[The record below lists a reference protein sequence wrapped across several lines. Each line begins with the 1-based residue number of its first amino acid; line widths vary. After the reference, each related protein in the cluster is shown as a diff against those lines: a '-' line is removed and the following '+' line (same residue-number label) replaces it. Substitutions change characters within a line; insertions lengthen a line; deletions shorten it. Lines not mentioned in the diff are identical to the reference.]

1 MRVDAV
7 EKHARTWSYTLLSL
21 SWFYIIPILGF
32 LIFIHECGHFFAAR
46 MCGVKVEE
54 FGMGIPPK
62 VFGWVRGGVVYSIN
76 AIPFGG
82 FVRVKGEDGEN
93 MEPDSMNAKS
103 PAQRAFFLSA
113 GIIMNILFAILLM
126 IVVVGIKGVPHN
138 EVYIAGVG
146 AGSPAATAGWQIGD
160 RIVSVDGE
168 EVQTVQELIKDTRSR
183 AGEPVQFVIERG
195 GELYPSTLTPRENP
209 PEGEGRIGINL
220 ADPLVASVTANEVA
234 AGSPAADAG
243 IQNGDLLVS
252 ANDRPITNAF
262 VLQTELNR
270 FQGDEMPLVVL
281 RGDEQ
286 IATTIQVPQRQNDVT
301 ATLGSGFE
309 VLGQEPIF
317 EEVGLLHVIP
327 RGFEEAW
334 RQTSL
339 MVDGIVTIVTN
350 PELLRQT
357 AGPVGMAQLTHELV
371 ETTSLPVWYTLASLT
386 ILLSINLAF
395 LNLLPLPALDGGRL
409 LFVLVELIRG
419 RRIAPEKEGLVHLV
433 GFIVLIGFMFVI
445 MFNDIRRIISGDSFF
460 G

>member
-1 MRVDAV
+1 VLVDAV
-7 EKHARTWSYTLLSL
+7 EGHARPWSFTLLSL
-21 SWFYIIPILGF
+21 SWFYILPILGF
-32 LIFIHECGHFFAAR
+32 LIFIHEVGHFVAAR

-62 VFGWVRGGVVYSIN
+62 LFGWVRGGVVYSVN

-93 MEPDSMNAKS
+93 MESDSMNAKS

-113 GIIMNILFAILLM
+113 GIIMNILFAVLLM
-126 IVVVGIKGVPHN
+126 ILVVGIKGVPHN
-138 EVYIAGVG
+138 EVYISGVG
-146 AGSPAATAGWQIGD
+146 AGSPAATAGWQVGD
-160 RIVSVDGE
+160 RIVSVDGA
-168 EVQTVQELIKDTRSR
+168 EVQTVQELIKDTRSK

-195 GELYPSTLTPRENP
+195 GEFYPSTLTPRENP

-220 ADPLVASVTANEVA
+220 ADPLVAAVTVTDIE
-234 AGSPAADAG
+234 AGSPAAEAG
-243 IQNGDLLVS
+243 LQNGDLLVS
-252 ANDRPITNAF
+252 ANDRPITNTF

-270 FQGDEMPLVVL
+270 FQGSEMPIVYERDGQQL
-281 RGDEQ
+281 E
-286 IATTIQVPQRQNDVT
+286 ATIQVPPRQNDVSPVV
-301 ATLGSGFE
+301 AAGFE
-309 VLGQEPIF
+309 VVDQEPVF
-317 EEVGLLHVIP
+317 EKVGLLHVIP

-334 RQTSL
+334 RQTRL
-339 MVDGIVTIVTN
+339 MIDGIVQIVTN

-371 ETTSLPVWYTLASLT
+371 ETTTLPVWYTLASLT
-386 ILLSINLAF
+386 ILLSLNLAF

-409 LFVLVELIRG
+409 LFVLIELIRG

-433 GFIVLIGFMFVI
+433 GFVVLIGFMFVI

>member
-1 MRVDAV
+1 M
-7 EKHARTWSYTLLSL
+7 LSL

-32 LIFIHECGHFFAAR
+32 LIFIHEVGHYVAAR

-62 VFGWVRGGVVYSIN
+62 LFGWVRNGVVYSVN

-93 MEPDSMNAKS
+93 IESDSMNAKS

-126 IVVVGIKGVPHN
+126 ILVVGIKGVPHN

-146 AGSPAATAGWQIGD
+146 AGSPAATAGWQVGD
-160 RIVSVDGE
+160 RIISVDGA
-168 EVQTVQELIKDTRSR
+168 EVQTVQELIQDTRSKS
-183 AGEPVQFVIERG
+183 GEPVQFVIERG

-220 ADPLVASVTANEVA
+220 ADPLIAAVTVTAISPD
-234 AGSPAADAG
+234 SPADEAG
-243 IQNGDLLVS
+243 IQSGDLLVS
-252 ANDRPITNAF
+252 ANGRPISNSF

-270 FQGDEMPLVVL
+270 FQGSEMPVVVE
-281 RGDEQ
+281 RGGEE
-286 IATTIQVPQRQNDVT
+286 IATSIQVPQRQNDVT
-301 ATLGSGFE
+301 PAVAAGFE
-309 VLGQEPIF
+309 VVNQEPVF
-317 EEVGLLHVIP
+317 EKVGLLHVIP

-334 RQTSL
+334 RQTRL
-339 MVDGIVTIVTN
+339 MVDGIVQIVTN

-371 ETTSLPVWYTLASLT
+371 ETTTLPVWYTLASLT

-409 LFVLVELIRG
+409 FFVLIELIRG

-433 GFIVLIGFMFVI
+433 GFAVLIGFMFII
-445 MFNDIRRIISGDSFF
+445 MFNDVRRIISGDSFF

>member
-1 MRVDAV
+1 VLGDAV
-7 EKHARTWSYTLLSL
+7 AEHPPLWSDTLLSL

-62 VFGWVRGGVVYSIN
+62 VFGWVRNGVVYSIN
-76 AIPFGG
+76 LIPFGG

-93 MEPDSMNAKS
+93 MDSDSMNAKS

-113 GIIMNILFAILLM
+113 GIIMNILFAIFLM
-126 IVVVGIKGVPHN
+126 ILVVGIKGVPHN
-138 EVYIAGVG
+138 QVYIAGVG
-146 AGSPAATAGWQIGD
+146 AGSPAATAGWQVGD

-168 EVQTVQELIKDTRSR
+168 SVQTVQELVKDTRSK

-195 GELYPSTLTPRENP
+195 GEYYPSTLTPRENP
-209 PEGEGRIGINL
+209 PKGEGRIGINL
-220 ADPLVASVTANEVA
+220 ADPLISNVAVTTIA

-243 IQNGDLLVS
+243 IQDGDKLIS
-252 ANDRPITNAF
+252 ANGRPITNTF
-262 VLQTELNR
+262 VLQTELTR
-270 FQGDEMPLVVL
+270 FEGSEMPIVIQ
-281 RGDEQ
+281 RDGEE
-286 IATTIQVPQRQNDVT
+286 ITTTILVPPRQNDVT
-301 ATLGSGFE
+301 PIYAAGFE
-309 VLGQEPIF
+309 VLNQSPVF
-317 EEVGLLHVIP
+317 EKVGLLHVIP

-334 RQTSL
+334 RQTTL
-339 MVDGIVTIVTN
+339 MFDGIVQLVTN

-371 ETTSLPVWYTLASLT
+371 ETTALPVWYTLASLT
-386 ILLSINLAF
+386 ILLSLNLAF

-409 LFVLVELIRG
+409 MFVLIELIRG

-433 GFIVLIGFMFVI
+433 GFIVLIGFMFII
-445 MFNDIRRIISGDSFF
+445 MFNDVRRIISGDSFF

>member
-1 MRVDAV
+1 M
-7 EKHARTWSYTLLSL
+7 LSL

-32 LIFIHECGHFFAAR
+32 LIFIHEVGHYVAAR

-62 VFGWVRGGVVYSIN
+62 LFGWVRNGVVYSVN

-93 MEPDSMNAKS
+93 IESDSMNAKS

-126 IVVVGIKGVPHN
+126 ILVVGIKGVPHN

-146 AGSPAATAGWQIGD
+146 AGSPAATAGWQVGD
-160 RIVSVDGE
+160 RIISVDGA
-168 EVQTVQELIKDTRSR
+168 EVQTVQELIQDTRSKS
-183 AGEPVQFVIERG
+183 GEPVQFVIERG

-220 ADPLVASVTANEVA
+220 ADPLIAAVTVTAISPD
-234 AGSPAADAG
+234 SPAEDAG
-243 IQNGDLLVS
+243 IQSGDLLVS
-252 ANDRPITNAF
+252 ANGRPISNSF

-270 FQGDEMPLVVL
+270 FQGSEMPVVVE
-281 RGDEQ
+281 RGGEE
-286 IATTIQVPQRQNDVT
+286 IATSIQVPQRQNDVT
-301 ATLGSGFE
+301 PAVAAGFE
-309 VLGQEPIF
+309 VVNQEPVF
-317 EEVGLLHVIP
+317 EKVGLLHVIP

-334 RQTSL
+334 RQTRL
-339 MVDGIVTIVTN
+339 MVDGIVQIVTN

-371 ETTSLPVWYTLASLT
+371 ETTTLPVWYTLASLT

-409 LFVLVELIRG
+409 FFVLIELIRG

-433 GFIVLIGFMFVI
+433 GFAVLIGFMFII
-445 MFNDIRRIISGDSFF
+445 MFNDVRRIISGDSFF